1 MKIWFNRK
9 MSSNAIIKG
18 YMYFGLTYG
27 VCRSI
32 YYYDKMYDTTYTSEG
47 VKRHPMTIPMF
58 TAMTISQGLMAG
70 TFWPIF
76 MGVDV
81 SNYQKT
87 KWGIREKIPPFPF
100 DSFKWRDEK

>member
-1 MKIWFNRK
+1 

-32 YYYDKMYDTTYTSEG
+32 YYYDKVYDTTYTNEG

-76 MGVDV
+76 IGVDA
-81 SNYQKT
+81 SNYQKS

>member
-1 MKIWFNRK
+1 

-81 SNYQKT
+81 SNYQIT

>member
-1 MKIWFNRK
+1 

>member
-1 MKIWFNRK
+1 

-47 VKRHPMTIPMF
+47 VKIHPLTIPMF